1 MTISDINGPIV
12 ISEAFKGVSDN
23 NWQPKYDTQKQA
35 YTILDESLK
44 AAYAQF
50 DESGSLS
57 GAADILFG
65 GDIAKWKKFN
75 ASLRMLMAIKL
86 SDVDAAT
93 GKARFAAAYADGGM
107 KDVADGL
114 HYTYDDLNWN
124 MLYYWVSP
132 DYPAAGLNP
141 VPNYFIVEEMK
152 ALEDPRMFEY
162 FDIEG
167 YKGARDEEVFP
178 RDQYSSFYGVPFGL
192 INNDA
197 VSAWKDCCASIN
209 SKIITQSAT
218 IPVIPT
224 SRVLL
229 VEAEAAQRGW
239 ISANAKDLYEAGIK
253 ASFDWWGAKNVNA
266 YLANPAV
273 AFNPDKGIEQIA
285 LQRWIAGYLADGIE
299 AWSDWRRLDV
309 PHMPVGPGADT
320 QGNSHYPYRL
330 PFDNTMDKEY
340 NPANYAEAIK
350 DLSNGQDT
358 KDARVWWDVKDNW
371 EGVLTEEQCKPTIV
385 LPAKWE
391 EVSTGTVAYDDTVYQ
406 GDPQFE
412 NHAATLY
419 EDVNHPGTFKIA
431 PFGETE
437 LVFTEIGTDE
447 YSIGNQIIAS
457 SNGVINVADFN
468 VDQEATESGIC
479 VYDGDDACYYF
490 LVIMRNGGPRGGGS
504 TGIAFYGYVAF
515 IPD

>member
-1 MTISDINGPIV
+1 MDIGAMNTESVGVVCRSD
-12 ISEAFKGVSDN
+12 
-23 NWQPKYDTQKQA
+23 
-35 YTILDESLK
+35 L
-44 AAYAQF
+44 
-50 DESGSLS
+50 
-57 GAADILFG
+57 
-65 GDIAKWKKFN
+65 
-75 ASLRMLMAIKL
+75 
-86 SDVDAAT
+86 
-93 GKARFAAAYADGGM
+93 
-107 KDVADGL
+107 VAD
-114 HYTYDDLNWN
+114 TYDDLNWN

-178 RDQYSSFYGVPFGL
+178 RDQYTSFYGVPFGL

-266 YLANPAV
+266 YLANPDV

-299 AWSDWRRLDV
+299 AWSDWRRLDI
-309 PHMPVGPGADT
+309 PKLPVGPEAARN
-320 QGNSHYPYRL
+320 GNSHYPYRL
-330 PFDNTMDKEY
+330 AYSTMQDPELNNAQY
-340 NPANYAEAIK
+340 LEALK
-350 DLSNGQDT
+350 DLRGSGDT
-358 KDARVWWDVKDNW
+358 VSSRVWWDVADNT
-371 EGVLTEEQCKPTIV
+371 EGVLTTEQVTP
-385 LPAKWE
+385 P
-391 EVSTGTVAYDDTVYQ
+391 S
-406 GDPQFE
+406 F
-412 NHAATLY
+412 
-419 EDVNHPGTFKIA
+419 
-431 PFGETE
+431 
-437 LVFTEIGTDE
+437 
-447 YSIGNQIIAS
+447 
-457 SNGVINVADFN
+457 
-468 VDQEATESGIC
+468 
-479 VYDGDDACYYF
+479 
-490 LVIMRNGGPRGGGS
+490 
-504 TGIAFYGYVAF
+504 
-515 IPD
+515 